1 MDLGLIIVEK
11 ITEFKEFVRQH
22 SGLKDSVRNGNTTWQ
37 NIYEEWFLYGSDDK
51 QWSPYKNNT
60 TTATSTDTSTP
71 TVAPTP
77 TPAATPTPASEVIS
91 KESTDQLSGTEM
103 MTQAFEY
110 LQKVDIDKVQK
121 TMGTVQQCIQIFQ
134 TMQGGKGGAS
144 SAAGLLGAAPKQNY
158 SGFFSQ
164 FDD

>member
-1 MDLGLIIVEK
+1 MKVEK

-22 SGLKDSVRNGNTTWQ
+22 TGLKDSVRKGNTSWQ
-37 NIYEEWFLYGSDDK
+37 NLYEEWYLYGSDDK

-60 TTATSTDTSTP
+60 TT
-71 TVAPTP
+71 
-77 TPAATPTPASEVIS
+77 TPAAPTTAPAAPTTAPTAEPTTAPITASDITSSE
-91 KESTDQLSGTEM
+91 KADQLSGAEM

-121 TMGTVQQCIQIFQ
+121 TMGTFQQFIQIFQ
-134 TMQGGKGGAS
+134 TMQGGKGGANV
-144 SAAGLLGAAPKQNY
+144 AGGMLGGMSKQNY